1 MSTHDRLPN
10 YNRQWLP
17 EEFRIAQ
24 RTWKGL
30 KPDAVEE
37 ETGKKLGNWIID
49 IYTGKKQL
57 FGCRKRLFIYGQ
69 TNCNPSN

>member
-1 MSTHDRLPN
+1 MIDCLITTNNDRLKN
-10 YNRQWLP
+10 SELLNSF
-17 EEFRIAQ
+17 E
-24 RTWKGL
+24 KVS
-30 KPDAVEE
+30 KPHAAEE